1 MISGC
6 MYKSMVC
13 SQRYAWRKPVLR
25 HNSEVN
31 KYGASSA
38 TLLYN
43 GCNCLEHKLQHLA
56 TVQLFTT
63 QQLNQHWI
71 HNCLR
76 RSALPAASSETV
88 QQQTDGSFTLLS
100 ILSSLYLAGKLA
112 KDLYRC
118 MRRYV
123 TRNALRYS
131 SVQSGGLGTVLQR
144 KDLAARLFTVVS
156 SQVTP
161 WMEGPSSLMEGY
173 RAYSADLLC
182 EPVNNTRTVLCTPAV
197 Q

>member
-6 MYKSMVC
+6 MHKSKVC
-13 SQRYAWRKPVLR
+13 SQKYAWRKPVLR

-43 GCNCLEHKLQHLA
+43 GCNCLKHKLQHLA

-88 QQQTDGSFTLLS
+88 QQQRDGSFTLLS

-112 KDLYRC
+112 KDLYKC

-131 SVQSGGLGTVLQR
+131 SVQSGGLDTVLQKKR
-144 KDLAARLFTVVS
+144 PGSKAPHRGVLASDSLDGRTIVAHGRLS
-156 SQVTP
+156 SVFC
-161 WMEGPSSLMEGY
+161 G
-173 RAYSADLLC
+173 SAL
-182 EPVNNTRTVLCTPAV
+182 
-197 Q
+197 